1 MAKATEHLS
10 GVGTVLFMAAARPMK
25 DENGRDEFVIKVRFA
40 ETDPVIAHLKDVSPR
55 KLDTKTNRGM
65 EGTGELV
72 VSFSSQFA
80 PKVFGLDNRELTGRE
95 IPFFDGRRDKATAA
109 VAYKVMDYGN
119 KTVLRLSGIK
129 LVTLDQAPREEG
141 QVSTS
146 DILAKLKD
154 IG

>member
-1 MAKATEHLS
+1 MAKSTDHLS
-10 GVGTVLFMAAARPMK
+10 GIGSVLFMAAARPLK
-25 DENGRDEFVIKVRFA
+25 TEDGQDEFVIKVRFA
-40 ETDPVIAHLKDVSPR
+40 DTDPVIAHLKEVSPK

-65 EGTGELV
+65 EGTGELI
-72 VSFSSQFA
+72 VSFSSRFA

-109 VAYKVMDYGN
+109 VAYKVMEYGQ
-119 KTVLRLSGIK
+119 KIVVRLDAIK
-129 LVTLDQAPREEG
+129 LVTMDLAPREEG

-146 DILAKLKD
+146 DILSKLKE